1 MTGPS
6 QQPKPPEGGSAH
18 WVDGV
23 EAVLAAASRLAEKS
37 GRKDL
42 VRRLNADRKHLADR
56 KKRLIRIVVVG
67 EFKKGKSSLV
77 NALVNVPIC
86 PVVDTASTAVPM
98 SITYAE
104 KPTVTLT
111 YQPSGNGKK
120 EASRVAAPL
129 REIPR
134 QVTEAP
140 PNDKGGKLM
149 WVDVGIPNQLLSQ
162 GVTFVDTPVGGL
174 SETAEAPTYG
184 VLSAADALVFATDA
198 AQELTATEIE
208 LLKSA
213 KNLCPS
219 VVCAV
224 TKIDLYPQW
233 RQIVEQ
239 DKAHLSAAGL
249 EIPVFPVATALQAQA
264 ALKRDKR
271 LFAESGCVPLLAYL
285 GQKVVANIER
295 LTLAAVTANFRDV
308 LGQVDQVLAAR
319 QKTLADPEQGKELV
333 AKLQEAGKKAEALR
347 AAGARWQQ
355 TLGDGFGN
363 ISSDV
368 DFDMRRRFRDL
379 TREAN
384 KAIGEG
390 DPAKT
395 WEEIQAWMRRRLTAE
410 VVENYTL
417 LQQRVAEL
425 GKSVAEQFA
434 EEQQGAEVEV
444 HAEAPTELIKELEE
458 AAENVEIVKASL
470 KTKGMRTGMLLF
482 KTVGR
487 VALMSG
493 MNPVSMAF
501 SVLSG
506 VGGLRS
512 GAKRDVQER
521 RQKAKAAVNQY
532 TEDLKFHIAK
542 DSKDTIRR
550 MQREMRQGYSERA
563 AELQNAAAQSVAAAK
578 KSLQADKSQ
587 RERRLP
593 EMEQARKSV
602 AMLRRKAETLFRAS
616 EGGVRDEQPIAHPAG

>member
-1 MTGPS
+1 MTEPS
-6 QQPKPPEGGSAH
+6 QQPNPSERGTH

-23 EAVLAAASRLAEKS
+23 AAVLAAGCKLAEKC

-42 VRRLNADRKHLADR
+42 VRRLDADRKHLADR

-86 PVVDTASTAVPM
+86 PVVDTSSTAVPM
-98 SITYAE
+98 SIHHAE
-104 KPTVTLT
+104 KPTVTLAHVPT
-111 YQPSGNGKK
+111 GNGQQ
-120 EASRVAAPL
+120 ESSRVTVPL
-129 REIPR
+129 REVPR

-140 PNDKGGKLM
+140 PNAKGGKLL

-174 SETAEAPTYG
+174 SENTDAPTYG
-184 VLSAADALVFATDA
+184 VLSAADALVFTTDA

-208 LLKSA
+208 LIKSA

-233 RQIVEQ
+233 RGIVEQ
-239 DKAHLSAAGL
+239 DKAHLRAAGL
-249 EIPVFPVATALQAQA
+249 DVPVFPVATALQAQA
-264 ALKRDKR
+264 ALKRDKQ

-285 GQKVVANIER
+285 GQKVVANVEV
-295 LTLAAVTANFRDV
+295 LTLTAVTANFRDV
-308 LGQVDQVLAAR
+308 LDQVDQVLKTR
-319 QKTLADPEQGKELV
+319 QQALASPEHGKELV
-333 AKLQEAGKKAEALR
+333 AELQEAGRKAQSLR
-347 AAGARWQQ
+347 AAGSRWQQ

-379 TREAN
+379 TREAS
-384 KAIGEG
+384 KAINEG

-395 WEEIQAWMRRRLTAE
+395 WDDIQSWMRRRLTAE
-410 VVENYTL
+410 VVENYKL
-417 LQQRVAEL
+417 LQQRVTEL

-434 EEQQGAEVEV
+434 EAQQGTEVEV
-444 HAEAPTELIKELEE
+444 RAEAPTELIKQLEE
-458 AAENVEIVKASL
+458 ATEDVEIVKASL
-470 KTKGMRTGMLLF
+470 KTKGVRTGMLLF

-501 SVLSG
+501 GVLSG
-506 VGGLRS
+506 VGGLRA
-512 GAKRDVQER
+512 GAKHDVQER

-532 TEDLKFHIAK
+532 VEDLKFHIAK

-550 MQREMRQGYSERA
+550 MQREMRQGYSARA

-578 KSLQADKSQ
+578 KSLQADKAQ

-593 EMEQARKSV
+593 EIEQARKSV
-602 AMLRRKAETLFRAS
+602 AALRKKSEALFRAS
-616 EGGVRDEQPIAHPAG
+616 GGGVRDEQLVAHPAG